1 MPAFTELQP
10 HSCNSS
16 TKLRRAP
23 GGRLLSWMP
32 LALVIGFAGLQSGCA
47 AVESGGEMMRES
59 FRIFKPRT
67 TDYRDVSEEEADEW
81 SSAGKEARG
90 NRPLDKEND
99 PIRDWTMSPRA
110 RSIERNLGFD

>member
-1 MPAFTELQP
+1 MPVFSELP
-10 HSCNSS
+10 ARTSDASAG
-16 TKLRRAP
+16 LRRTTGSPLA
-23 GGRLLSWMP
+23 SWM
-32 LALVIGFAGLQSGCA
+32 LFVLVIGFAGLQSGCA
-47 AVESGGEMMRES
+47 AVESGGDMMHES
-59 FRIFKPRT
+59 YRAFKPRT

-81 SSAGKEARG
+81 NSAGKEARG